1 MTRVVS
7 RIISRMHVPRRDN
20 LGAIA
25 STRCSLMKFV
35 GAIVLQRA
43 RRTERRKAKET
54 SKRTEDRKETTRK
67 NVKRGRTRK
76 AAENARDGRMRKW
89 KRKEKARRETGNELM
104 KDPVALMRV
113 NLLPHLYTRDD
124 IHTLTHT
131 LCKSR

>member
-1 MTRVVS
+1 
-7 RIISRMHVPRRDN
+7 
-20 LGAIA
+20 
-25 STRCSLMKFV
+25 MKFV
-35 GAIVLQRA
+35 RAIVLQRA

-104 KDPVALMRV
+104 KEPVALMRV
-113 NLLPHLYTRDD
+113 NLLPLLCTRDD

-131 LCKSR
+131 LCVKVASNSTCIHIRALVANAKLNPPVLLAPASY